1 MSLNAAVNASPQTSR
16 FAGFLAGA
24 LVLHG
29 LFLMLP
35 AQRALQP
42 GEVLHRLSV
51 SLRSAAPAPAQ
62 PDVESAQLKPKRPV
76 AAPSEDT
83 FPAAESRPPPPPV
96 PPSDPTE
103 EAPAPG
109 LSTARL
115 LDFAHRKRWTLPEAS
130 EPRRLGA
137 PRPGS
142 LHRSREA
149 GRPAADAP
157 ETAPGIEIM
166 DRWLAADGARNILI
180 RTPSGRL
187 ICGRTEAWDPMRP
200 LVEQVRMLRDC
211 GSGEPTFEWPEQYR
225 ADAPRRPWS
234 PAQR

>member
-1 MSLNAAVNASPQTSR
+1 MSLNAAVNTSPQTAR
-16 FAGFLAGA
+16 FAGFLAAA

-35 AQRALQP
+35 AQRGLQP

-51 SLRSAAPAPAQ
+51 SLQSAAPLPPV
-62 PDVESAQLKPKRPV
+62 PDVEPARTQPQRPAASARPDDTPPAAQPKKPPPAV
-76 AAPSEDT
+76 SLSTPSEET
-83 FPAAESRPPPPPV
+83 
-96 PPSDPTE
+96 
-103 EAPAPG
+103 PAPN

-115 LDFAHRKRWTLPEAS
+115 LDLAHRKRWTMPEAN

-137 PRPGS
+137 PAPES
-142 LHRSREA
+142 LLRGREA
-149 GRPAADAP
+149 GRRPADAP

-166 DRWLAADGARNILI
+166 DRWLAADGAQNILI

-211 GSGEPTFEWPEQYR
+211 GSGEPTFEWPELYR
-225 ADAPRRPWS
+225 AGTPQRP
-234 PAQR
+234 